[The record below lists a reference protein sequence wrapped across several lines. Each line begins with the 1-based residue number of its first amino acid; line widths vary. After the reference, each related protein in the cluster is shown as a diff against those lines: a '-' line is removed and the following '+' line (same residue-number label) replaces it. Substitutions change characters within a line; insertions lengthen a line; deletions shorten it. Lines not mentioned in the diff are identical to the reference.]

1 MEEQAQVSCYKINK
15 NYFVNYKV
23 RLRLIKVPFNFA
35 IIQGKE
41 NGLTYTMQKT
51 DTKDLK
57 EKDLKRNVLRYNE
70 YYNMQPTFD
79 LLYKQSKEGSSF
91 KHLYSIIASRENILL
106 AYRKIKRNKGS
117 KTAGTNGHKIKDW
130 EMKDIEEYVSY
141 IQSRLEN
148 YIPQPVRRVEIPKSD
163 GKTRPLGIPCIE
175 DRLIQQAIKQV
186 LEPICE
192 AKFFEHSYG
201 FRPNRGT
208 EHAIAYAVKKVN
220 IDKCYYVVDIDIK
233 GFFDNVN
240 HEKLLKQLWTIGIHD
255 KKVLS
260 IIGTML
266 KSEIKDIGIPDKGT
280 PQGGILSPLLANV
293 VLNELDWWI
302 ASQWQEMKT
311 RHCYNCISNKYRHMR
326 KSRLKEIYLVRYADD
341 FKIFCKKKS
350 DATKIYHATQQ
361 WLKERLS
368 LDISPEKSQVIDIRK
383 HSSEFLGL
391 SFKAFKK
398 KKKWIIQSHITEKA
412 KTNVIESIKN
422 QVKKIK
428 KNQKFYEVLQYNRI
442 IAGVH
447 DSYKIAT
454 NVTKDFKE
462 ISYKLLD
469 CLKNQLKNLK
479 STTGYKTREYNEKYK
494 GFGGKEIYVLQL
506 ITYPI
511 SYIQTKAPKL
521 FNQIVCN
528 YTSEGRIL
536 VHKNLQNVN
545 EELLKYL
552 LDNPIGGSV
561 ELNDNRIALYSGQG
575 GRCVISNRIL
585 QENMET
591 HHILPKSKGGTD
603 KYKNLVLVLP
613 EVHKLI
619 HATVKSTIQY
629 YLNLLKL
636 SNKAIQK
643 VNKYRLSV
651 GNEMIM
657 SE

>member
-1 MEEQAQVSCYKINK
+1 
-15 NYFVNYKV
+15 
-23 RLRLIKVPFNFA
+23 
-35 IIQGKE
+35 
-41 NGLTYTMQKT
+41 MQKT

-57 EKDLKRNVLRYNE
+57 RKVLRYNE
-70 YYNMQPTFD
+70 YYNMQSTFD

-91 KHLYSIIASRENILL
+91 KNLYNIITSRENILL

-117 KTAGTNGHKIKDW
+117 KTAGTNKRNIKDW
-130 EMKDIEEYVSY
+130 EKRDIEEYVSY
-141 IQSRLEN
+141 IQSRLKN
-148 YIPQPVRRVEIPKSD
+148 YIPQPIKRVEIPKSN

-240 HEKLLKQLWTIGIHD
+240 HEKLMKQLWTIGIHD

-260 IIGTML
+260 IIGNML
-266 KSEIKDIGIPDKGT
+266 KAEIKGIGIPSKGT
-280 PQGGILSPLLANV
+280 PQGGILSPLLANI

-302 ASQWQEMKT
+302 TSQWQTFPLKRNFT
-311 RHCYNCISNKYRHMR
+311 QVGHKYSYMR
-326 KSRLKEIYLVRYADD
+326 KSKLKEVYLVRYADD
-341 FKIFCKKKS
+341 FKIFCKKKL
-350 DATKIYHATQQ
+350 DAEKIFYATQK

-368 LDISPEKSQVIDIRK
+368 LEINPEKSQVIDIRK
-383 HSSEFLGL
+383 NSSEFLGFK
-391 SFKAFKK
+391 FKAFKK
-398 KKKWIIQSHITEKA
+398 KKKWIIQSHMTEKA
-412 KTNVIESIKN
+412 KTNVIESIRN
-422 QVKKIK
+422 QVKQIK
-428 KNQKFYEVLQYNRI
+428 KNQKVYEVQQLNRI

-447 DSYKIAT
+447 NYYQIAT
-454 NVTKDFKE
+454 GINKDFNE
-462 ISYKLLD
+462 IYYKTKQS
-469 CLKNQLKNLK
+469 LKNQLKDIK
-479 STTGYKTREYNEKYK
+479 TKTGYKTREYSDKYK

-511 SYIQTKAPKL
+511 SCIKTKAPKL
-521 FNQIVCN
+521 CNQEICN
-528 YTSEGRIL
+528 YTKKGRKLI
-536 VHKNLQNVN
+536 HKNLQIIN

-552 LDNPIGGSV
+552 LDTPINGSV
-561 ELNDNRIALYSGQG
+561 ELNDNKIALYFAQG
-575 GRCVISNRIL
+575 GRCAISNRIL
-585 QENMET
+585 TENMNI
-591 HHILPKSKGGTD
+591 HHILPKNKGGTD
-603 KYKNLVLVLP
+603 KYKNLILVLP

-629 YLNLLKL
+629 YLNLLRL

-643 VNKYRLSV
+643 VNEYRLRI
-651 GNEMIM
+651 GNEIII

>member
-1 MEEQAQVSCYKINK
+1 
-15 NYFVNYKV
+15 
-23 RLRLIKVPFNFA
+23 
-35 IIQGKE
+35 
-41 NGLTYTMQKT
+41 MQKT
-51 DTKDLK
+51 DTKGLSH
-57 EKDLKRNVLRYNE
+57 EKTLKRNVLRYNE
-70 YYNMQPTFD
+70 YYNMQSTFD
-79 LLYKQSKEGSSF
+79 QLYKQSKEGSSF
-91 KHLYSIIASRENILL
+91 RNLYNIIARKENILL

-117 KTAGTNGHKIKDW
+117 KTAGTNRHNIKDW
-130 EMKDIEEYVSY
+130 EKKDVDEYVSY

-148 YIPQPVRRVEIPKSD
+148 YIPQPVKRVEIPKSN

-208 EHAIAYAVKKVN
+208 EQAIAYAVKKVN
-220 IDKCYYVVDIDIK
+220 IDKCYYIVDIDIK

-240 HEKLLKQLWTIGIHD
+240 HEKLMKQLWTIGIHD

-266 KSEIKDIGIPDKGT
+266 KAEIKGIGIPDKGT

-302 ASQWQEMKT
+302 ASQWQTFPLKRNFT
-311 RHCYNCISNKYRHMR
+311 QVGHKYSHMR
-326 KSRLKEIYLVRYADD
+326 KSKLKEIYLVRYADD

-350 DATKIYHATQQ
+350 DAEKIYYATQQ

-368 LDISPEKSQVIDIRK
+368 LEISPEKSQVIDIRK
-383 HSSEFLGL
+383 SSSEFLGFK
-391 SFKAFKK
+391 FKAFKK
-398 KKKWIIQSHITEKA
+398 KKKWIIQSHMTEKA
-412 KTNVIESIKN
+412 KTNVIESIRN
-422 QVKKIK
+422 QVKQIK
-428 KNQKFYEVLQYNRI
+428 KNRKVYEVQQLNRI

-447 DSYKIAT
+447 NYYQIAT
-454 NVTKDFKE
+454 EVNKDFNE
-462 ISYKLLD
+462 IYYKTKQS
-469 CLKNQLKNLK
+469 LKNQFKHIQTK
-479 STTGYKTREYNEKYK
+479 TGYKTREYSDKYK
-494 GFGGKEIYVLQL
+494 GFGGKEVYVLQL

-511 SYIQTKAPKL
+511 SCIKTKAPKL
-521 FNQIVCN
+521 CNQNICN
-528 YTSEGRIL
+528 YTKVGRKLI
-536 VHKNLQNVN
+536 HKNLQNVN

-552 LDNPIGGSV
+552 SENPTSGSV
-561 ELNDNRIALYSGQG
+561 ELNDNRIALYSAQG
-575 GRCVISNRIL
+575 GRCVISNRVL
-585 QENMET
+585 TET
-591 HHILPKSKGGTD
+591 MNIHHILPKSKGGTD
-603 KYKNLVLVLP
+603 KYKNLVLLQP

-619 HATVKSTIQY
+619 HATVESTIQY

-643 VNKYRLSV
+643 VNKYRLRV